1 MTSNLGARNIV
12 SPKKL
17 GFTKDENK
25 DQEYSNMKKSVMDE
39 VKKLFKPEF
48 LNRID
53 EAIVFHTL
61 NQENIE
67 SIVGIMFKQL
77 AKRMFDN
84 LKIVVEMTPEAKK
97 YIAKEGFDEAYG
109 ARPLKRAIQSKIE
122 DRLAEEI
129 LDGKINEGD
138 KVKVHVEN
146 ESIVIQN

>member
-1 MTSNLGARNIV
+1 
-12 SPKKL
+12 
-17 GFTKDENK
+17 
-25 DQEYSNMKKSVMDE
+25 MDE

-61 NQENIE
+61 SQENIQE
-67 SIVGIMFKQL
+67 IVGIMFRQL

-84 LKIVVEMTPEAKK
+84 LKIVVMMTPEAEA
-97 YIAKEGFDEAYG
+97 YIAEEGFDEAYG

-129 LDGKINEGD
+129 LDGKIKEGD
-138 KVKVHVEN
+138 KVTVHVKEQ
-146 ESIVIQN
+146 EIVIQK